1 MNLNN
6 FSNKLDQLG
15 QAWEGF
21 KQTNEERLA
30 NLEKKQNDPLLD
42 EKLAKMNKSIDGLSV
57 KSASTARP
65 TVSNNTKGNTFSV
78 QYKKAFNDYV
88 RKGIETGIAQLS
100 DSSKVEN
107 GYEIAGDAATAIED
121 FLNQNSTL
129 RQLTN
134 PIKISN
140 HSFDAVKMN
149 AKTLGAWGD
158 GSTVA
163 PVSNNF
169 EKHIIKTYDLTAQ
182 PKVTQRLLDD
192 SEIDLEYFIAN
203 RVGEIFITH
212 ENEAFIKGDG
222 VNKPNGIL
230 NNQDIARIKSG
241 SATGITVDGLMSLY
255 YSLDDIYMNDA
266 AFLMSREAVHKIRTL
281 KDSNG
286 NYLWSP
292 SLLASKSDTLLGLP
306 LYTNESVESV
316 AATNDAVIF
325 GSFKQGY
332 QIVDRGAVSI
342 QRDPYTAKP
351 FVVFFITKRTGGDV
365 VNSDA
370 FKIMNIGL

>member
-15 QAWEGF
+15 QAWENF
-21 KQTNEERLA
+21 KQTNEERIS

-42 EKLAKMNKSIDGLSV
+42 VKLAKINKSIDGLACKSV
-57 KSASTARP
+57 NGTRP
-65 TVSNNTKGNTFSV
+65 IISGQTKDAYSM
-78 QYKKAFNDYV
+78 QYKQAFNNYV
-88 RKGIETGIAQLS
+88 RKGIESEIAQLS

-107 GYEIAGDAATAIED
+107 GYEVAGDAATAIEN
-121 FLNQNSTL
+121 FLNQHSTL
-129 RQLTN
+129 RQLTS

-140 HSFDAVKMN
+140 HSFDAVKIN

-163 PVSNNF
+163 GISNNF
-169 EKHIIKTYDLTAQ
+169 EKHTIKTYDLTAQ

-192 SEIDLEYFIAN
+192 SEIDLEYFLAN
-203 RVGEIFITH
+203 RVGEIFIAH

-222 VNKPNGIL
+222 VNKPKGIL
-230 NNQDIARIKSG
+230 NNQDIARIASG
-241 SATGITVDGLMSLY
+241 SADGITVDGLMSLY
-255 YSLDDIYMNDA
+255 YALDDVYMKDA

-281 KDSNG
+281 KDANG
-286 NYLWSP
+286 NYLWTP
-292 SLLASKSDTLLGLP
+292 GLLANQADTLLGLP
-306 LYTNESVESV
+306 LYTNEAVESV
-316 AATNDAVIF
+316 AGGNDSIIL
-325 GSFKQGY
+325 GNFKQGY
-332 QIVDRGAVSI
+332 QIVDRGGVSI
-342 QRDPYTAKP
+342 QRDPYTSKP
-351 FVVFFITKRTGGDV
+351 FVVFFVTKRTGGDV